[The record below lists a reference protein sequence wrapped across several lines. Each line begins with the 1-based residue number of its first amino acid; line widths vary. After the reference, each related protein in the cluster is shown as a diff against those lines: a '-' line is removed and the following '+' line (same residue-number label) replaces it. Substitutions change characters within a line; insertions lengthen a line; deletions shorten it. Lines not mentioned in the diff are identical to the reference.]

1 MPKVASDKTLST
13 ETESQYPT
21 EFPATA
27 VEDLRRFAKSG
38 AWLTNRTVV
47 ARDIWL
53 LEGWANAVLID
64 DEPLGTSVNAQTLFE
79 VREAIHAGVLAM
91 KGQAGRPLLGG
102 DAIPD
107 PNIATAAR
115 ILESDFTGLL
125 VKVAFLR
132 KLVSERPSC

>member
-13 ETESQYPT
+13 ETECQYPT

-64 DEPLGTSVNAQTLFE
+64 DEPLGTSVNVQTLFARGHPCRRTGDE
-79 VREAIHAGVLAM
+79 GAG
-91 KGQAGRPLLGG
+91 G
-102 DAIPD
+102 
-107 PNIATAAR
+107 TAAAWR
-115 ILESDFTGLL
+115 
-125 VKVAFLR
+125 
-132 KLVSERPSC
+132 